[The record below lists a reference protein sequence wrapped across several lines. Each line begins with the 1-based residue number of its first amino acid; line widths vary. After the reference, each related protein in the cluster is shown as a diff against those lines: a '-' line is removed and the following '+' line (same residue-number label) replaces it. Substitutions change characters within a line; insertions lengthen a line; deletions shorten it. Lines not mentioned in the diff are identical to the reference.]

1 MNVSANHKY
10 HCGLSDYVHTNVEPV
25 LLNLHKL
32 MVGLA
37 TVKTAG

>member
-1 MNVSANHKY
+1 MFQQITNTIAA
-10 HCGLSDYVHTNVEPV
+10 CPDYVHTNVEFV